1 MSDMF
6 GENIEKR
13 EDRQSNSKFRKTEF
27 LKLDEGEHTIRI
39 LDPREVKHYTHYMGW
54 AYIRCLGDECPIC
67 QNNKKLMY
75 EHPENFREMKG
86 WNPRRDRYYINVLD
100 RTKGRICGK
109 CETENEENSSLCD
122 ACGSPLGESVPLDRV
137 KVLSGSAKLFED
149 LKVLSNAV
157 RNENDERV
165 DIRTYDWTLLVRGKD
180 RDKTTLVRDR
190 YFPAKAGFIEVA
202 PELLYDLEKAVIDL
216 TAEEMLDVFNG
227 TSLKDVFA
235 LRRAAKQVIDSADF
249 MGTDSIKEDVK
260 QAAESIFKH

>member
-1 MSDMF
+1 MF
-6 GENIEKR
+6 GESIEKR
-13 EDRQSNSKFRKTEF
+13 EDKKFESKFRKTEF

-39 LDPREVKHYTHYMGW
+39 LDPKEVRHYTHYIGW

-75 EHPENFREMKG
+75 EHPEDFRDMKG

-100 RTKGRICGK
+100 RTKGRICEK
-109 CETENEENSSLCD
+109 CETVNAENASLCE
-122 ACGSPLGESVPLDRV
+122 ACSTPLGEAAPIDRV
-137 KVLSGSAKLFED
+137 KVLSGSARLFED

-157 RNENDERV
+157 RDENDQRV

-190 YFPAKAGFIEVA
+190 YFPAKAGFIEIA
-202 PELLYDLEKAVIDL
+202 PDQLFDLEKAVIDL
-216 TAEEMLDVFNG
+216 TAAEMLDLFNG
-227 TSLKDVFA
+227 ASLKDIFQ
-235 LRRAAKQVIDSADF
+235 LRRATKQVMDSADF
-249 MGTDSIKEDVK
+249 LGTDNVQEDIK